1 MKKLQVRFT
10 ESPTEYRPVGTLV
23 LDGRQVFF
31 EYDPGFLATGWS
43 LSPFRLPFQPGLFR
57 HADLAF
63 GPMPGLFDDS
73 LPDGWGRLLMDRH
86 LRTLGRSPAEVD
98 PLERLAWLGTRTMG
112 ALTYH
117 PPAKRV
123 EGDDDGF
130 DLAELAR
137 KSQDVLDGTTVE
149 VLPRLLRA
157 GGSPGGARPKVL
169 VALDPSTGRILSGED
184 VVPDGFEP
192 WIVKFAARG
201 DAADAGPVELAY
213 ARMAAAA
220 GIDLPPTRL
229 FDAGPAGRFFGA
241 RRFDRNGNH
250 RFHVHTFGNL
260 VQADFRIPSMDYL
273 DLMKATRVLTGNQQ
287 DVARAFRQM
296 VFNVMAHNRDDHVKN
311 FAFRLD
317 ITTGRWCLS
326 PAYDLVFAD
335 GPGGEHTMTVAGEGR
350 NPRREHL
357 MEVARQAGL
366 ATRVA
371 RDVLEAVATA
381 VAQWDRLADEAGV
394 SRAKR
399 AEIAGSLPSA

>member
-1 MKKLQVRFT
+1 MKKLQVRFAQSAV
-10 ESPTEYRPVGTLV
+10 ESRPVGTLV

-31 EYDPGFLATGWS
+31 EYDPAFLAAGWS

-63 GPMPGLFDDS
+63 GPLPGLFDDS

-86 LRTLGRSPAEVD
+86 LRTLGRAPAAVD

-117 PPAKRV
+117 PPADRV
-123 EGDDDGF
+123 EDDHGF

-137 KSQDVLDGTTVE
+137 QSQEVLDGTATE

-169 VALDPSTGRILSGED
+169 VAFQPATGRVLSGED
-184 VVPDGFEP
+184 VVPEGFEP
-192 WIVKFAARG
+192 WIVKFAARA

-220 GIDLPPTRL
+220 GVALPPTRI
-229 FDAGPAGRFFGA
+229 FDAGAAGRFFGA
-241 RRFDRNGNH
+241 KRFDRDGNRRYH
-250 RFHVHTFGNL
+250 IHTFGNL
-260 VQADFRIPSMDYL
+260 IQADFRVPSMDYL
-273 DLMKATRVLTGNQQ
+273 DLLKVTRVLTRIQQ

-296 VFNVMAHNRDDHVKN
+296 VFNVLAHNRDDHVKN

-317 ITTGRWCLS
+317 DTTGQWSLS

-350 NPRREHL
+350 NPGPEQL
-357 MEVARQAGL
+357 LEVARQAGL
-366 ATRVA
+366 AA
-371 RDVLEAVATA
+371 GASRDVLGEVAAA
-381 VAQWDRLADEAGV
+381 VAQWDRFADEAGV

-399 AEIAGSLPSA
+399 VEIAGTLRTF